1 MNDAKTN
8 AVIDALKSRR
18 SCRNFSSTPVPQEII
33 DTVLDAGLY
42 APSGM
47 GRQPVKILAITDKKI
62 RDQMAIDNAK
72 IGGFPEGTDPFY
84 GAPVILAV
92 LVEKDCP
99 TGIYDG
105 PLVMQNLMLAAHSLG
120 LGSIWIHRAK
130 EEFEMDSYK
139 ALLKEAGMEG
149 EYEGIAHCAIGYV
162 NGEIPPAAPRKENR
176 IFYR

>member
-1 MNDAKTN
+1 MHDTKTN
-8 AVIDALKSRR
+8 VVIDALKSRR
-18 SCRNFSSTPVPQEII
+18 SCRNFASTPVPQDLIN
-33 DTVLDAGLY
+33 TVLDAGLY

-47 GRQPVKILAITDKKI
+47 GRQSVKILAITDKKV

-92 LVEKDCP
+92 LVDKECP

-105 PLVMQNLMLAAHSLG
+105 SLVMQNLMLASHALG

-130 EEFEMDSYK
+130 EEFEMDCYK
-139 ALLKEAGMEG
+139 ALLKEVGMG
-149 EYEGIAHCAIGYV
+149 GNYVGIGHCAIGYV
-162 NGEIPPAAPRKENR
+162 NGEIPPAAPRKEDR
-176 IFYR
+176 IFYK